1 MFNPEIG
8 RVYQAKDCG
17 IKLPA
22 AGVVKFL
29 NHCLVITRSVLGYI
43 GNRRDAQGHCKPC
56 PTKMALHVQVMDKGS
71 VKRTLLRE
79 YFFPFK
85 DIGSD
90 LCRYFTNCPS

>member
-43 GNRRDAQGHCKPC
+43 GNRRDARGHCKPC
-56 PTKMALHVQVMDKGS
+56 PTKMALHVKVMDKGS
-71 VKRTLLRE
+71 VKRTLLHE
-79 YFFPFK
+79 YFFPFQ

-90 LCRYFTNCPS
+90 LCHYFTNCTS